1 MIIDAKNTI
10 LGRLATVVAK
20 KALEG
25 ESVFIINCEQAII
38 SGDKK
43 KILINQKRR
52 FDMGPHAKGPF
63 IPKSSDRFVKRTIR
77 GMLPYKK
84 PRGAEAFS
92 RIRCYVGV
100 PEEFE
105 GKPAKTLKKAN
116 FSKLPTLKYL
126 TIERICKFLGG
137 KRWNLSMFQVKEKE
151 PLLEQH

>member
-1 MIIDAKNTI
+1 MIIDAKNMI

-25 ESVFIINCEQAII
+25 NSVFVINCEQAII

-52 FDMGPHAKGPF
+52 FDMGSHAKGPF

-92 RIRCYVGV
+92 RIRCYVGI
-100 PEEFE
+100 PQDLQ
-105 GKPAKTLKKAN
+105 GKEAIILKKAD

-126 TIERICKFLGG
+126 TIEKICKFLGG
-137 KRWNLSMFQVKEKE
+137 KR
-151 PLLEQH
+151 